1 MIISIFLLKHHF
13 SENTESTSTKLVRW
27 LNVWEFHRQFIGQ
40 KSGETMSSKKRI
52 EQIAELYNL
61 TMEELKCGEINSI
74 LIKVHELQIENL
86 KKKTQIGV

>member
-1 MIISIFLLKHHF
+1 MSKHHF
-13 SENTESTSTKLVRW
+13 SENTESTSTKLGRW

-52 EQIAELYNL
+52 EQNNL

-86 KKKTQIGV
+86 KKKIQIGV

>member
-1 MIISIFLLKHHF
+1 
-13 SENTESTSTKLVRW
+13 
-27 LNVWEFHRQFIGQ
+27 
-40 KSGETMSSKKRI
+40 MSSKKRI